1 MSAFLRDI
9 CRIRRGGR
17 GLSGFRVSLMARYRL
32 YLMDGLGKIGTVEF
46 LQAADDCEAVHLAC
60 EMRLSV
66 SAEIWDRDRF
76 VAGVPAACPEEVRS
90 A

>member
-1 MSAFLRDI
+1 
-9 CRIRRGGR
+9 
-17 GLSGFRVSLMARYRL
+17 MATYRL

-46 LQAADDCEAVHLAC
+46 LEAADDREAVHLAC

-76 VAGVPAACPEEVRS
+76 VAGIPAACPDEVRL